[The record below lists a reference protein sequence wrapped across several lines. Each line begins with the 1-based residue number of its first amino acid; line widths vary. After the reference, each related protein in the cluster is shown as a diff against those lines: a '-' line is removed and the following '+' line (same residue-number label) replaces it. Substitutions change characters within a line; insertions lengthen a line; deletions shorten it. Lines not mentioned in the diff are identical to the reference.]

1 MTPATFD
8 EFLDGLSRA
17 MGLPV
22 APAAPAHRVTL
33 PAAPAQAM
41 LAAELDAVV
50 EAMYEASELHGD
62 DTPAT
67 STRARGRGVGITF
80 GERRQSERQAGHGRV
95 VFTAREWAAA
105 VETLAEGESV
115 AA

>member
-1 MTPATFD
+1 MTPATFAD
-8 EFLDGLSRA
+8 FLDGLSRA

-22 APAAPAHRVTL
+22 APTVTTRRVSL

-50 EAMYEASELHGD
+50 EAMRAEAEAED
-62 DTPAT
+62 DDAPVTH
-67 STRARGRGVGITF
+67 ARGRELTVNP
-80 GERRQSERQAGHGRV
+80 RRAV
-95 VFTAREWAAA
+95 A
-105 VETLAEGESV
+105 VESE